1 MAICISLEGGLVR
14 LTEGQPAGTRGV
26 PADIAHA
33 NPSTLGVPHM
43 AVAAA
48 TVSQLGQGCDDR
60 QELPLHAS
68 ATPVNQILSVTQ
80 QSASAVFCGQLCLCS
95 CNHRGSR
102 AAAQHG
108 AGLLPSP
115 ACLFWL
121 PLQPASSPL
130 SCPESS
136 RHC

>member
-1 MAICISLEGGLVR
+1 MATCISLEGGLVR

-60 QELPLHAS
+60 TGAALACFCNSCQPDPVCYTAECKCSLLWAALPVQLQSQGFAGCRTARGRTAAQSCMPVLAAS
-68 ATPVNQILSVTQ
+68 AASQ
-80 QSASAVFCGQLCLCS
+80 QSSV
-95 CNHRGSR
+95 
-102 AAAQHG
+102 
-108 AGLLPSP
+108 LP
-115 ACLFWL
+115 
-121 PLQPASSPL
+121 
-130 SCPESS
+130 
-136 RHC
+136 